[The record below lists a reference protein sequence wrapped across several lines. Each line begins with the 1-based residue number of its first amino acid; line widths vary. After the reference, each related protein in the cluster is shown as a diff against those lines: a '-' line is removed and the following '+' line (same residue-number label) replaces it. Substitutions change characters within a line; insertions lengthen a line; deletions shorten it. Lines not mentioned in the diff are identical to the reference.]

1 MWGDQYVP
9 GLHLPP
15 PANASYRGMTE
26 AKAQAQRVTQS
37 WCTLHWQTIS
47 ACDRWHFHCVKASE
61 TTAARQ
67 RAQFQS
73 KSSSFH
79 RRRNSFDIFFFL
91 SGEGIIRVSSTGSS
105 SFDTVWHCIR
115 TRFHQHVGLLL
126 EGVSYPGYTS
136 ICSMVEA
143 CVPPNIAAI
152 CDLWTHHSKNRN
164 RLSARFENV
173 LFFFTWNRK
182 KKAFFGV
189 FSCPQV
195 RLYNL
200 CWRAVVIYNTKMSVN
215 VRFIKLLKNRRLT
228 PFPLPEDEFGFPFLV
243 FWCVMF
249 QQRKHEQCNTA
260 WKPVITLRH
269 VLFF

>member
-79 RRRNSFDIFFFL
+79 RKRNSFDIFFFL

-126 EGVSYPGYTS
+126 EGVSYPGCTS

-143 CVPPNIAAI
+143 SVPPNIAAI

-182 KKAFFGV
+182 KKTFLG
-189 FSCPQV
+189 FSV
-195 RLYNL
+195 
-200 CWRAVVIYNTKMSVN
+200 A
-215 VRFIKLLKNRRLT
+215 LKWDYIT
-228 PFPLPEDEFGFPFLV
+228 FVE
-243 FWCVMF
+243 
-249 QQRKHEQCNTA
+249 EQ
-260 WKPVITLRH
+260 W
-269 VLFF
+269 